1 MYSWMSRFLSE
12 GLMPEPSFVQIRVS
26 YGAEDNKMGMEA
38 LGLLYMK
45 RSEMQKC
52 KDLVTFNLLVPN
64 L

>member
-1 MYSWMSRFLSE
+1 
-12 GLMPEPSFVQIRVS
+12 
-26 YGAEDNKMGMEA
+26 MEA